1 MTLIKTSFWTGLS
14 VFIKAFVT
22 FATSKIIALYT
33 GPVGLA
39 LIEQFQNFVQIIRTF
54 SGSLIQFGVIK
65 YVAEHKENEVVKS
78 RILSSAAIFC
88 IVVSVL
94 LGCLLIIYSTE
105 IAQIILQSP
114 YYANAIKIFAISI
127 ILFSLNSFFLAIL
140 NGEQEIKKLV
150 SCNIANTIISFLLT
164 TYLIIYYGIYGG
176 FIALV
181 CNQSIVFFFTL
192 FLLLRCQWFSLRTF
206 FKGID
211 LDSLSKLI
219 TYAFITIISTLVVP
233 LSQIIVRNYVAQS
246 FSWEE
251 AGYWQGMMKLSN
263 NYFILV
269 YSTLGVYYL
278 PKLAGIQLVSE
289 LKKEIF
295 SCYRFL
301 LPLAILVTCI
311 LFIFR
316 KQIVIIFFSTQFL
329 PMLFMF
335 KYQLIGDVA
344 RIGAWILSYIMIAK
358 KLVKP
363 LIVTEMSFLFFYPTT
378 TIIFTHY
385 YGLIGTAMGF
395 AVSYLLYWMIMS
407 SFILRYFRKIS

>member
-263 NYFILV
+263 NYFI
-269 YSTLGVYYL
+269 
-278 PKLAGIQLVSE
+278 
-289 LKKEIF
+289 F
-295 SCYRFL
+295 
-301 LPLAILVTCI
+301 
-311 LFIFR
+311 
-316 KQIVIIFFSTQFL
+316 TQ
-329 PMLFMF
+329 
-335 KYQLIGDVA
+335 
-344 RIGAWILSYIMIAK
+344 
-358 KLVKP
+358 
-363 LIVTEMSFLFFYPTT
+363 
-378 TIIFTHY
+378 
-385 YGLIGTAMGF
+385 
-395 AVSYLLYWMIMS
+395 
-407 SFILRYFRKIS
+407 